1 MKSHVLFLILVSVS
15 LTTYANINYTVDNFI
30 NDVTEKNAKKSVLS
44 SKNKVSEYQ
53 LEQALGITDW
63 QINTSVFDSHHEPF
77 DKSSFTASYINTIGT
92 FLGIDR
98 PIRSTGG
105 DLSFGLTQER
115 ISQPEVVYNGLAFN
129 TPLYYQT
136 ILGIQYRQPI
146 LYGFGGEI
154 YNFTIDNA
162 QVEKDKTML
171 QSTEEFEYFLQEE
184 LYEFIN
190 WTLLNELT
198 ELSFSRLQ
206 LAKESLDQTKER
218 VRVNLSEKI
227 DLLRAEYAFKTSL
240 QHWQT
245 KKAQLKSAQYKIAAK
260 FDDLS
265 IRQKTPV
272 FDLYDYEYVKKP
284 SYIIV
289 KNLRS
294 VQMIN
299 LSEPILQKQV
309 QLSESKRNGSLDI
322 IGGFDFLGGAD
333 AFNSSLNLDQNNARI
348 ALQYSRDLSD
358 TQSIAKLK
366 ETKEDLLQ
374 FELERDQIITNLESE
389 IIALYTLINEYQEI
403 LNVNLSQINTSQEK
417 AAAEE
422 ALFKQG
428 RSSIDMLIE
437 AQDNVLYSKSHYAQ
451 IAAEYQKFTITYLAL
466 IDELLSKYKVSL

>member
-1 MKSHVLFLILVSVS
+1 MKSHILFSTFFLISI
-15 LTTYANINYTVDNFI
+15 TTFANVNYTVDHFI
-30 NDVTEKNAKKSVLS
+30 TDLTEKNAKKNILN
-44 SKNKVSEYQ
+44 SKNKASEYQ
-53 LEQALGITDW
+53 LEQSLGISDW
-63 QINTSVFDSHHEPF
+63 QLNTSVFDSHYEPF
-77 DKSSFTASYINTIGT
+77 DKSSFTASYVNTVGT
-92 FLGIDR
+92 FLGVER
-98 PIRSTGG
+98 PILSTGG
-105 DLSFGLTQER
+105 DLSIGMTQER
-115 ISQPEVVYNGLAFN
+115 ISQPAVIYNDLAFN
-129 TPLYYQT
+129 TPIYYQT
-136 ILGIQYRQPI
+136 VLGIQYRQPI
-146 LYGFGGEI
+146 LYGFNGEV

-162 QVEKDKTML
+162 KTEKDKTMI
-171 QSTEEFEYFLQEE
+171 QTTEEFEYFLQEE
-184 LYEFIN
+184 LYEFVN

-218 VRVNLSEKI
+218 VQVNLSEKI

-245 KKAQLKSAQYKIAAK
+245 KKAQLKSAQYKIATK

-272 FDLYDYEYVKKP
+272 FDLYDYQYVKKP
-284 SYIIV
+284 AYIVV

-299 LSEPILQKQV
+299 LSEPILKKQV

-322 IGGFDFLGGAD
+322 IGGFDFLGGSE
-333 AFNSSLNLDQNNARI
+333 AFNSSLQLDQNNARI

-358 TQSIAKLK
+358 IQSISKLK
-366 ETKEDLLQ
+366 ETKEDLYQ
-374 FELERDQIITNLESE
+374 FEQKRDQIITNLQSE

-417 AAAEE
+417 AIAEE
-422 ALFKQG
+422 RLFKQG

-451 IAAEYQKFTITYLAL
+451 IAADYQKFTITYLAL
-466 IDELLSKYKVSL
+466 IDELLSYYKVSL